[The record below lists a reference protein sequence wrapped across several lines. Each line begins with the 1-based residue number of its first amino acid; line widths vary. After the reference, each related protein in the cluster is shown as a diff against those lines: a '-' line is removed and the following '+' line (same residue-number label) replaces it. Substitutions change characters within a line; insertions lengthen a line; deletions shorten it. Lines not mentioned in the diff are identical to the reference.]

1 MIEHGSIEVVR
12 GVGNNSTSEGILIT
26 PDDPL
31 DDDNLNSEVARLT
44 GVTING
50 GPQQHPYPENR
61 CRGVFA
67 GVDADGKHCKVKVW
81 VAPFA
86 EG

>member
-1 MIEHGSIEVVR
+1 MIEHGSIEIVR

-31 DDDNLNSEVARLT
+31 DDDNLNSEVSRLT

-50 GPQQHPYPENR
+50 GAQSHPYPENR

-67 GVDADGKHCKVKVW
+67 GKDASGKNCKVKVW
-81 VAPFA
+81 VASTP